1 MEKPTVSEQE
11 IKDVL
16 SQNPQLSLQS
26 FETLKGEISPVTKV
40 IMSRQAT
47 VNIGKIYIL
56 NLHRKYFFSII
67 LIRNYWARR
76 TW

>member
-11 IKDVL
+11 IKEVL
-16 SQNPQLSLQS
+16 AQNPQLSLQS
-26 FETLKGEISPVTKV
+26 FETLKGEITPVTKE

-47 VNIGKIYIL
+47 VNIGKFYIL
-56 NLHRKYFFSII
+56 IFIANILPSQN
-67 LIRNYWARR
+67 LIRDYWARC

>member
-16 SQNPQLSLQS
+16 SKNPQLSLQS
-26 FETLKGEISPVTKV
+26 FETLKGEISPVTKE

>member
-26 FETLKGEISPVTKV
+26 FETLKGEISPVTKE

-56 NLHRKYFFSII
+56 NLHPKYFFSII